1 MCVYNEEE
9 KRLPITAS
17 PLKGILERDKF
28 SIKTHTRKKKDKC
41 SVKSPETP
49 MAAPALPLLG
59 AGLLAPDP
67 SPHIGCVRAAVWP
80 VWQQPRPLLG
90 LREPAR
96 SAPDPAQAEA
106 APGTHA
112 ATELV
117 AADVTPTRVPRD
129 ES

>member
-49 MAAPALPLLG
+49 TAAPALPLLG
-59 AGLLAPDP
+59 AELLAPDP
-67 SPHIGCVRAAVWP
+67 SPHIGCVRAAVRP
-80 VWQQPRPLLG
+80 DWQQPRPLLG
-90 LREPAR
+90 LREPA
-96 SAPDPAQAEA
+96 PDPAQAEA
-106 APGTHA
+106 APGPHA
-112 ATELV
+112 AT
-117 AADVTPTRVPRD
+117 DVIPTRIPRD